1 MHALGQLGTI
11 DDHHWDTLQP
21 RPSHAGYCVRETDG
35 EFRHSSIKE
44 TLLRFIGVMFVLS
57 ALVQWTFP
65 NANFVGDPMMSKSLL
80 SIAFALI
87 GMAAY
92 RFAMKGHRAEIR
104 FDGKSRTIVLC
115 ALNRRD
121 QQKGARKLPLRDI
134 TSIYVR
140 RTDMAAGKAALRI
153 RLKSGGAELT
163 ALRGDLAEVE
173 AVHALLCSKIR
184 KAQQG

>member
-1 MHALGQLGTI
+1 MHALRHLGTI
-11 DDHHWDTLQP
+11 DDYHWDTLQP
-21 RPSHAGYCVRETDG
+21 RPSNTGYCVRETDG
-35 EFRHSSIKE
+35 EFRHSSVKE

-65 NANFVGDPMMSKSLL
+65 NANFVGNPMTSKSLL

-104 FDGKSRTIVLC
+104 FDEKSRTIVLS

-163 ALRGDLAEVE
+163 ALRGDLSEVE

-184 KAQQG
+184 KAQQS

>member
-11 DDHHWDTLQP
+11 DDYHWDTLQP
-21 RPSHAGYCVRETDG
+21 RPSNTGYCIRETDG

-44 TLLRFIGVMFVLS
+44 TLLRFIGALFVLS
-57 ALVQWTFP
+57 SLVQWTFP
-65 NANFVGDPMMSKSLL
+65 DANFVGDPMMSKSLL

-104 FDGKSRTIVLC
+104 FEAKSRTLVLC
-115 ALNRRD
+115 ALSRRD

-140 RTDMAAGKAALRI
+140 RTDVATGKAALRI
-153 RLKSGGAELT
+153 RLNSGGAELT
-163 ALRGDLAEVE
+163 ALRGNLTEVE

-184 KAQQG
+184 KAQKG